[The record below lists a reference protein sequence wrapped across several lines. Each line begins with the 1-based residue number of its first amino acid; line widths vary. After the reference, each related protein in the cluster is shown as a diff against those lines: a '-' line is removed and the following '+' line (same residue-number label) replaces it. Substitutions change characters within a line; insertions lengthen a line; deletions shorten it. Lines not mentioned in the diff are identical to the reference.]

1 DSARL
6 AAQQVMQSGWI
17 TLEPSYMRL
26 FFVFKQKTA
35 YEILFQI
42 GATHQENTGPEIATF
57 FNPRDYSTA
66 GGGGGGFLSMRQ
78 VFYSTF
84 DTLDRR
90 IAPGYAIFSAWKES
104 SSSVDPGPPAWSQ
117 GAVPD
122 S

>member
-1 DSARL
+1 MLLFDG
-6 AAQQVMQSGWI
+6 QQQINSN
-17 TLEPSYMRL
+17 
-26 FFVFKQKTA
+26 
-35 YEILFQI
+35 EILFQI

-90 IAPGYAIFSAWKES
+90 VAPRYAVFSAGEGAS
-104 SSSVDPGPPAWSQ
+104 SSRGPGAPPRDPGGPPGRHQTPRAA
-117 GAVPD
+117 GKHN
-122 S
+122 

>member
-1 DSARL
+1 MLLFDG
-6 AAQQVMQSGWI
+6 QQQINSN
-17 TLEPSYMRL
+17 
-26 FFVFKQKTA
+26 
-35 YEILFQI
+35 EILFQI

-90 IAPGYAIFSAWKES
+90 VAPRYAVFSAWEEAA
-104 SSSVDPGPPAWSQ
+104 SSVDPGTPPRYPGPRPDTSQ
-117 GAVPD
+117 KPRARGRPVRWAR
-122 S
+122 

>member
-1 DSARL
+1 
-6 AAQQVMQSGWI
+6 
-17 TLEPSYMRL
+17 MRL
-26 FFVFKQKTA
+26 FFFYKQKTA
-35 YEILFQI
+35 NEILFQI

-90 IAPGYAIFSAWKES
+90 VAPRHAIFSAWEGTAFS
-104 SSSVDPGPPAWSQ
+104 PGPGEPPRGP
-117 GAVPD
+117 GARAG
-122 S
+122 SASSHK

>member
-1 DSARL
+1 
-6 AAQQVMQSGWI
+6 MYQSGWI
-17 TLEPSYMRL
+17 TVVPSYMWL
-26 FFVFKQKTA
+26 FFFFKQKTA
-35 YEILFQI
+35 YEILFQV

-90 IAPGYAIFSAWKES
+90 VAPGYAIFGAWKES
-104 SSSVDPGPPAWSQ
+104 SSSADAGTPAWYQ

-122 S
+122 SIKTQVAE